1 MGIMNRKLDESKNII
16 NYLKF
21 QRIPF
26 NKNLPKVLEKYIFDK
41 DGFRN
46 LKKPE
51 KDLITPVIKE
61 EIEIF
66 EDSCQNYNI
75 NYLNYILILESL
87 PNDKTKNLY
96 RYFSLRWNNILN
108 TGEDF
113 NDVNKESLRL
123 KHKYNVI
130 YTSSNPKSLLLDTL
144 QDLKLKKEIII
155 IYFIGCLNQF
165 TT

>member
-61 EIEIF
+61 EIE
-66 EDSCQNYNI
+66 
-75 NYLNYILILESL
+75 L
-87 PNDKTKNLY
+87 K
-96 RYFSLRWNNILN
+96 
-108 TGEDF
+108 
-113 NDVNKESLRL
+113 RL
-123 KHKYNVI
+123 K
-130 YTSSNPKSLLLDTL
+130 
-144 QDLKLKKEIII
+144 
-155 IYFIGCLNQF
+155 
-165 TT
+165 

>member
-1 MGIMNRKLDESKNII
+1 MHRRIDESKNIL

-21 QRIPF
+21 QRINF
-26 NKNLPKVLEKYIFDK
+26 DKNLPKVLEKFIFDK
-41 DGFRN
+41 NSFKN
-46 LKKPE
+46 LKKHE
-51 KDLITPVIKE
+51 KDLITPNIKL
-61 EIEIF
+61 EIELL
-66 EDSCQNYNI
+66 SNVCQKYNI

-87 PNDKTKNLY
+87 PPQKTKNLY

>member
-96 RYFSLRWNNILN
+96 RYFSLRWNYLLN
-108 TGEDF
+108 TDEGFTEYDRK
-113 NDVNKESLRL
+113 NLRL
-123 KHKYNVI
+123 KHIYNVI
-130 YTSSNPKSLLLDTL
+130 YSSGNPKKLLLETL
-144 QDLKLKKEIII
+144 KELKSKKDITI

-165 TT
+165 IT

>member
-1 MGIMNRKLDESKNII
+1 MHRRIDESKNII

-21 QRIPF
+21 QRINF
-26 NKNLPKVLEKYIFDK
+26 DKKLPKVLETYIFDK
-41 DGFRN
+41 KNFKN
-46 LKKPE
+46 LKKHE
-51 KDLITPVIKE
+51 KDLITPSIQL
-61 EIEIF
+61 EIELLSDI
-66 EDSCQNYNI
+66 CQKYNI

-87 PNDKTKNLY
+87 PAQKTKNLY

-113 NDVNKESLRL
+113 NDIEKENLRL
-123 KHKYNVI
+123 KHKYNVV
-130 YTSSNPKSLLLDTL
+130 YTSSDPKSLLLDTL
-144 QDLKLKKEIII
+144 KDLKSKKEIII

>member
-1 MGIMNRKLDESKNII
+1 M
-16 NYLKF
+16 
-21 QRIPF
+21 
-26 NKNLPKVLEKYIFDK
+26 
-41 DGFRN
+41 
-46 LKKPE
+46 
-51 KDLITPVIKE
+51 
-61 EIEIF
+61 
-66 EDSCQNYNI
+66 
-75 NYLNYILILESL
+75 
-87 PNDKTKNLY
+87 Y

-108 TGEDF
+108 TEEDF